1 MGLKFSIPEQKR
13 SVYTH
18 RILDLCEYLSE
29 KVMNPFCA
37 CRGVQW
43 DRRFV
48 THFTHDTSCD
58 PFASTG
64 MIIFHPPQMFAGQ
77 LGEMQNSIKRELDR
91 LNIKTGEFTLQYSPD
106 RLSVKAIQIP
116 ITNNPTS
123 QSGPPEVSMSD
134 AAGCLV
140 LRDLLGCD
148 RADGQYKISAE
159 EVLKK
164 VTTVTDLEIV
174 NRSSSPFGDVK
185 LPHGA
190 RPKPSPM
197 TIQRI
202 RRCLEELKQLAS
214 WAMRH
219 NYHYLMAS

>member
-1 MGLKFSIPEQKR
+1 MGLKFSIPEQAK

-18 RILDLCEYLSE
+18 RILDLCEYLSD
-29 KVMNPFCA
+29 KVVNPFCEQNGA
-37 CRGVQW
+37 HC

-58 PFASTG
+58 PFECTG
-64 MIIFHPPQMFAGQ
+64 LIIFHPPQMFAGQ
-77 LGEMQNSIKRELDR
+77 LGEIQNSIKRELDR
-91 LNIKTGEFTLQYSPD
+91 LNIKTGEFTLQYSPN
-106 RLSVKAIQIP
+106 RLSVKAIKIP
-116 ITNNPTS
+116 IVHNPTS

-134 AAGCLV
+134 TAGCLV

-148 RADGQYKISAE
+148 RANGQYKISAE

-164 VTTVTDLEIV
+164 VTSVTDSEIIH
-174 NRSSSPFGDVK
+174 RSSSPFGDAKSPRCV
-185 LPHGA
+185 